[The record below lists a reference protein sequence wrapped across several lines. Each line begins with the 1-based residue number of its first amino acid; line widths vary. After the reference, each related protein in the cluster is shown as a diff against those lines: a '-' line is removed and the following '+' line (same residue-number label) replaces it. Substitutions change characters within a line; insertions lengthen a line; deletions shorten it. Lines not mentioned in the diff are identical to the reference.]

1 MRPTTI
7 NRRFAAIAT
16 LLLTLM
22 LAACGSE
29 SEQQAQQQGGGQ
41 QEKPPRPA
49 QVMTVELRDLQLD
62 KSYPALL
69 RSEQQVTVVARVSG
83 VLQERH
89 YEEGEQVEEGE
100 LLFTIEQ
107 AQYEAAV
114 RQQRADLQSARA
126 ELNQAQRNLDR
137 YQRLYQQNSVS
148 QQQLDEARA
157 NQETAQAAVAQAQ
170 AALDQ
175 AQLDLDYTTVEAPVT
190 GQISLSEVDTGN
202 YVQAQQTLATIT
214 PLQII
219 EARFSLPED
228 DAIALRYQRRQ
239 PDAPEVSAWLRAPT
253 LAPSLPSLADQG
265 IHGSIDY
272 LGASVDTSTSTVQA
286 EAVFDNTD
294 QLFLPGQ
301 FVRVALEGLQRF
313 QVLAVPEVAVTEGLK
328 GPQVYVLDDNDTV
341 TSRFVDLGEQAG
353 DWQIVTDNL
362 KPGERV
368 VVTAIGSLSPGDKV
382 DPQPFDG
389 DPEVT
394 QEEEAQTTGD
404 GTAQATG
411 SSAGAQE
418 SQTDGAS
425 GEGAV
430 NDDSAQNGQ
439 G

>member
-16 LLLTLM
+16 LLLALM
-22 LAACGSE
+22 LSACGSE

-126 ELNQAQRNLDR
+126 ELNQAQRNFDR

-157 NQETAQAAVAQAQ
+157 SQETAQAAVAQAQ

-175 AQLDLDYTTVEAPVT
+175 AQLDLDYTTVVAPVT

-202 YVQAQQTLATIT
+202 YVQAQ
-214 PLQII
+214 
-219 EARFSLPED
+219 
-228 DAIALRYQRRQ
+228 
-239 PDAPEVSAWLRAPT
+239 
-253 LAPSLPSLADQG
+253 
-265 IHGSIDY
+265 
-272 LGASVDTSTSTVQA
+272 
-286 EAVFDNTD
+286 
-294 QLFLPGQ
+294 
-301 FVRVALEGLQRF
+301 
-313 QVLAVPEVAVTEGLK
+313 
-328 GPQVYVLDDNDTV
+328 
-341 TSRFVDLGEQAG
+341 
-353 DWQIVTDNL
+353 
-362 KPGERV
+362 
-368 VVTAIGSLSPGDKV
+368 
-382 DPQPFDG
+382 
-389 DPEVT
+389 
-394 QEEEAQTTGD
+394 
-404 GTAQATG
+404 
-411 SSAGAQE
+411 
-418 SQTDGAS
+418 
-425 GEGAV
+425 
-430 NDDSAQNGQ
+430 
-439 G
+439 